1 MGKAVKRQDGI
12 YGMEDSP
19 RGRLLSEAAK
29 LFRDKGY
36 ERTTV
41 RDIAAAV
48 GIQSG
53 SIFHHF
59 PSKEAILFAVIEEVI
74 RTNTR
79 RLRDALVSD
88 ASAEDRL
95 RALIHQELVF
105 IIGDTREAMSVM
117 VQEWRC
123 LAPEQQRAAL
133 GLRQLY
139 EDIWL
144 ALLGELHEAGRFAC
158 TPFVMRRLI
167 TGMNSWAHNWFDA
180 RGDLSLDDLAGI
192 ILVRVLGEKG
202 DGEKRDGKGAQA

>member
-1 MGKAVKRQDGI
+1 MH
-12 YGMEDSP
+12 GMADNP

-59 PSKEAILFAVIEEVI
+59 PSKEAILYAVIEEVI
-74 RTNTR
+74 RTNTE
-79 RLRDALVSD
+79 RLRLAAGSERT
-88 ASAEDRL
+88 ATAKL

-105 IIGDTREAMSVM
+105 IVGDTREAMSVM

-123 LAPEQQRAAL
+123 LNAEQQQAAL
-133 GLRQLY
+133 ALRGVY
-139 EDIWL
+139 EQVWL
-144 ALLGELHEAGRFAC
+144 DVLTTLHAEGRFAC
-158 TPFVMRRLI
+158 QPFVMRRLV
-167 TGMNSWAHNWFDA
+167 TGMNSWAHNWFDPG
-180 RGDLSLDDLAGI
+180 RDLSLDDLTDT
-192 ILVRVLGEKG
+192 ILARVVGE
-202 DGEKRDGKGAQA
+202 A